1 MGKFLELSGTGA
13 VVLGAIV
20 IGLFAS
26 WALWIFWKPI
36 LLLSLAAVGWFILC
50 FTLGYAYKRITGRTI

>member
-13 VVLGAIV
+13 VVFGAIV

-36 LLLSLAAVGWFILC
+36 LLLSLAAAGWLALTFV
-50 FTLGYAYKRITGRTI
+50 LGYGYKRLTGRTI